1 MRGAGMRKVSIAGT
15 LLALLLA
22 LITVPSAVVADS
34 PQNSGPDESIPIMKY
49 CTPDIYACEGY
60 VAAAPEQ
67 YMPPWVPG
75 FRNYQGFYHND
86 LSGIYRFPSY
96 AISIKRDATGQA
108 TSVTKCSDVSASDC
122 NGDEVSY
129 VANLPLCSVAID
141 MDCIRDLVAT
151 DSSGKRLD
159 IVIEGEFPKGNP
171 SAFLGSLNLKVPN
184 GAAPTLIHIPS
195 APHAGGDT
203 YLIKVEQK
211 GARQIKYSPDFMVRS
226 LIASVTAVKII
237 DGKYAFGGVSTD
249 AKLYLPNFDNI
260 GDNVY
265 PSLCAIASNT
275 QCAARY
281 SIPTGLRFGMTIDLS
296 NKITGWLHG
305 RVKAPT
311 VDVSSNKAGGTTLSV
326 LAESIKIPVNAVWVN
341 NDNAPQSVKNFY
353 AGKPNYGSPTFGNE
367 NKSRP
372 LNEINLMRDANS
384 GHNQETVDEYLAWLS
399 ALGDKAQA
407 LPSAWV
413 VQTMSNYQVSDQI
426 QKCLNQT
433 DSLAGI
439 VTTNAAEYLDG
450 PPVYDK
456 VNRALDYKVAAT
468 HFESDGTTVFRG
480 SYDLIMSSKVA
491 RCIYGFT
498 NAPVNATISV
508 TSENGENN
516 VATTV
521 ISEKNGWLSLGAYNF
536 TYSSPIIRVVL
547 DGTVDVPTPTPTPT
561 PTPSIVATPTP
572 SAVAT
577 PQPTASAKKPLVVKT
592 TCVKGK
598 ITKVVTGTK
607 CPTGYKKK

>member
-1 MRGAGMRKVSIAGT
+1 
-15 LLALLLA
+15 
-22 LITVPSAVVADS
+22 
-34 PQNSGPDESIPIMKY
+34 
-49 CTPDIYACEGY
+49 
-60 VAAAPEQ
+60 
-67 YMPPWVPG
+67 
-75 FRNYQGFYHND
+75 
-86 LSGIYRFPSY
+86 
-96 AISIKRDATGQA
+96 
-108 TSVTKCSDVSASDC
+108 
-122 NGDEVSY
+122 
-129 VANLPLCSVAID
+129 
-141 MDCIRDLVAT
+141 
-151 DSSGKRLD
+151 
-159 IVIEGEFPKGNP
+159 
-171 SAFLGSLNLKVPN
+171 
-184 GAAPTLIHIPS
+184 
-195 APHAGGDT
+195 
-203 YLIKVEQK
+203 
-211 GARQIKYSPDFMVRS
+211 
-226 LIASVTAVKII
+226 
-237 DGKYAFGGVSTD
+237 
-249 AKLYLPNFDNI
+249 
-260 GDNVY
+260 
-265 PSLCAIASNT
+265 
-275 QCAARY
+275 
-281 SIPTGLRFGMTIDLS
+281 
-296 NKITGWLHG
+296 
-305 RVKAPT
+305 
-311 VDVSSNKAGGTTLSV
+311 
-326 LAESIKIPVNAVWVN
+326 
-341 NDNAPQSVKNFY
+341 
-353 AGKPNYGSPTFGNE
+353 
-367 NKSRP
+367 
-372 LNEINLMRDANS
+372 MRDANS
-384 GHNQETVDEYLAWLS
+384 GHNQETVDEYLAWLP

-468 HFESDGTTVFRG
+468 HFEPDGTTVFRG

-607 CPTGYKKK
+607 CPAGYKKK

>member
-1 MRGAGMRKVSIAGT
+1 MKKVSIAGT
-15 LLALLLA
+15 LLAISLA
-22 LITVPSAVVADS
+22 LITIPNAVIADS
-34 PQNSGPDESIPIMKY
+34 PQNSGPDESKPIMSY
-49 CTPDIYACEGY
+49 CTPDMFACEGY
-60 VAAAPEQ
+60 VAASPEQ

-96 AISIKRDATGQA
+96 VLSIKRDGTGQA
-108 TSVTKCSDVSASDC
+108 TSVINCKDIAASDC
-122 NGDEVSY
+122 NGDTVSY
-129 VANLPLCSVAID
+129 VANLPMCGAGVDID
-141 MDCIRDLVAT
+141 CVRDLVAT

-171 SAFLGSLNLKVPN
+171 STFQGSVNLKVPN
-184 GAAPTLIHIPS
+184 GAAPTLIRIPS

-203 YLIKVEQK
+203 YLIKVEQTGTRHVK
-211 GARQIKYSPDFMVRS
+211 DNPDFMFRS

-237 DGKYAFGGVSTD
+237 DGKYSFGGVSTD
-249 AKLYLPNFDNI
+249 AKLYLPNFDVI
-260 GDNVY
+260 GANVY
-265 PSLCAIASNT
+265 PSICAIASTT

-311 VDVSSNKAGGTTLSV
+311 VDVSTNRVGGTTLSV
-326 LAESIKIPVNAVWVN
+326 LAESIKIPVNAMWVN
-341 NDNAPQSVKNFY
+341 NDNAPQSIKNFY
-353 AGKPNYGSPTFGNE
+353 AGKPNYGSIIFGHE
-367 NKSRP
+367 GRGKP
-372 LNEINLMRDANS
+372 LSEINLLRDANS
-384 GHNQETVDEYLAWLS
+384 GHNQDTLDEYLAWLP

-407 LPSAWV
+407 LPTAWV

-426 QKCLNQT
+426 QQCLNQT
-433 DSLAGI
+433 ESLAGM

-456 VNRALDYKVAAT
+456 ANRALDYKVAAT
-468 HFESDGTTVFRG
+468 HFEPDGTNAFRG

-498 NAPVNATISV
+498 SAPVNATISV
-508 TSENGENN
+508 TSDNGEKN

-536 TYSSPIIRVVL
+536 SYSSPIIRVVL
-547 DGTVDVPTPTPTPT
+547 DGTVEAPAATPTPTPS
-561 PTPSIVATPTP
+561 PAPSIVATPTP
-572 SAVAT
+572 SPVAV
-577 PQPTASAKKPLVVKT
+577 PQTTIAAKKPVIIKT
-592 TCVKGK
+592 TCIKGK

-607 CPTGYKKK
+607 CPAGYKKK